1 MACAAKRHQAQ
12 AQPLRCI
19 DACHLAGDGLP
30 AIALPN
36 PHIDKAVV
44 ALTSAPSGCRSSSS
58 MRAVR

>member
-12 AQPLRCI
+12 ARPLRCI

-36 PHIDKAVV
+36 PHIDKA
-44 ALTSAPSGCRSSSS
+44 THR
-58 MRAVR
+58 